1 MVITILA
8 SGIAMLLQAMPAQ
21 TVAIARRDASQAKSE
36 APDSARALRLARRA
50 QETFEFTRRN
60 NMPHEYGVGS
70 HPCDVR
76 VGRWCV
82 WNDQTNDRKPPPE
95 APRTKEARE
104 HLLALL
110 DTIGSRFPADE
121 WVAAQR
127 VRYLAEAKRY
137 REAVHVAERCTEG
150 GSRYRCRA
158 FSAVA
163 LHDSGAVRAADSAFT
178 AALAAMPDSVRCK
191 WSDISVLVDD
201 ELADRYAHADC
212 AARREI
218 EATFWRLTTPLY
230 LRDHDF
236 RDEFLARVTRTEME
250 LNSRTP
256 LGSPTEPAFRE
267 TGLRYGY
274 DTWFVRGDAPAGSMG
289 DVPIA
294 GYREGGSGYNF
305 VPDDD
310 VFSSPATLR
319 LDDWDLDRRSA
330 RTIYAPSY
338 AHRFR
343 QLTKQQV
350 ALFRRGDAALVLAAY
365 DAGDDT
371 SFARPGLEAGLF
383 TAPIDSGHVGDADG
397 TVDAEASPTGVLTAT
412 AAWRPMLVS
421 LELLDSATRT
431 AARARYAVTP
441 PAAAGRIGVSDLLL
455 FAPRG
460 ADSTAHKLADVLPLM
475 LHGTRVSASRPLG
488 VFWETYGVRSEGEPL
503 AVSLTIDRIKEGW
516 ARRAAERLHLA
527 TPFSPMAVHWREV
540 PDADNH
546 LASRAVTLDL
556 SRLTPGRYEINLSVT
571 VGDAPPAVARREIVV
586 ER

>member
-1 MVITILA
+1 MVITLLA
-8 SGIAMLLQAMPAQ
+8 SGIAMLLQATPAQ
-21 TVAIARRDASQAKSE
+21 TVAIARRDGPKANPA
-36 APDSARALRLARRA
+36 APDSARALRMARRA
-50 QETFEFTRRN
+50 QDTFELVRRN

-82 WNDQTNDRKPPPE
+82 WNDETNDRKPPPE
-95 APRTKEARE
+95 SPRTREARDR
-104 HLLALL
+104 LLAVL

-127 VRYLAEAKRY
+127 VRYLTEAKRY
-137 REAVHVAERCTEG
+137 ADAVHVAERCTEG

-158 FSAVA
+158 FAAVA

-178 AALAAMPDSVRCK
+178 AALAAMPDSVRCT

-218 EATFWRLTTPLY
+218 ETTFWSLTTPLY

-236 RDEFLARVTRTEME
+236 RNEFLARVTRSDME
-250 LNSRTP
+250 LSSRTP
-256 LGSPTEPAFRE
+256 MGSPTEPAFRE

-274 DTWFVRGDAPAGSMG
+274 DTWFVRGDPPAGSMS

-294 GYREGGSGYNF
+294 GYREGGSGFNF
-305 VPDDD
+305 VPAYE
-310 VFSSPATLR
+310 VFSAPAILR
-319 LDDWDLDRRSA
+319 LDDWDLTQRSA
-330 RTIYAPSY
+330 RTIYAPPY
-338 AHRFR
+338 ARRFR
-343 QLTKQQV
+343 ELTKQQV

-365 DAGDDT
+365 DVGDDT
-371 SFARPGLEAGLF
+371 LFARAPLEAGLF
-383 TAPIDSGHVGDADG
+383 TAPIDSGHVGNADG
-397 TVDAEASPTGVLTAT
+397 TVDAQASPSGVLTAT
-412 AAWRPMLVS
+412 AGWRPMVVS
-421 LELLDSATRT
+421 LELLDSATRS

-441 PAAAGRIGVSDLLL
+441 PTAPGRLGVSDLLI

-460 ADSTAHKLADVLPLM
+460 ADSTPHKLADVLPLM
-475 LHGTRVSASRPLG
+475 LHGTRVSASHPLG
-488 VFWETYGVRSEGEPL
+488 VFWETYGVRPDGESL
-503 AVSLTIDRIKEGW
+503 AVSLTIERIKEGW

-527 TPFSPMAVHWREV
+527 TPFSPMAVHWQEV
-540 PDADNH
+540 PDATDH
-546 LASRAVTLDL
+546 LTSRAVTLDL
-556 SRLTPGRYEINLSVT
+556 SRLTPGRYEISLT
-571 VGDAPPAVARREIVV
+571 VKPGDAPPAVAKREIVV